1 MLNKESFEISFDK
14 EPFPLFIL
22 SKTMDKLSED
32 DFKLFK
38 VNSKSL
44 DLIVLEIDER
54 SEEILLIFSI
64 ELLILSLLDFT
75 MDLIIALFVEQP

>member
-1 MLNKESFEISFDK
+1 MNKESLEISFDK

-54 SEEILLIFSI
+54 SDEILLIF
-64 ELLILSLLDFT
+64 
-75 MDLIIALFVEQP
+75 